1 MLEKLIL
8 TLTDAEIDSYPI
20 FHGFYSM
27 LGKRLGY
34 IETSNTRY
42 DCTKI
47 SIAKNIQDKCFE
59 YHERLGNDTASIAMN
74 FCMSG
79 PKVDNTLKDNHISI
93 ETGYICEGDTVIP
106 FIASTLP
113 GPAEPNDMNRPELD
127 QTAPSTDNKEENIMR
142 EYSVRIILSEMTI
155 VTQSTERA
163 EEIAADIF
171 ESDAYTKLHHGL
183 CIEDIEIE
191 DYGPSNETEETEL

>member
-1 MLEKLIL
+1 MAISSIFTDLWTPRHPSATGRIQAVRLAHTILIITNIL
-8 TLTDAEIDSYPI
+8 TEPGTL
-20 FHGFYSM
+20 
-27 LGKRLGY
+27 K
-34 IETSNTRY
+34 
-42 DCTKI
+42 
-47 SIAKNIQDKCFE
+47 
-59 YHERLGNDTASIAMN
+59 NDTASIAMN

-113 GPAEPNDMNRPELD
+113 GPAEPNDMNRPELN
-127 QTAPSTDNKEENIMR
+127 QTAPSTDNKKENIMR
-142 EYSVRIILSEMTI
+142 EYSVRITLSEMTI
-155 VTQSTERA
+155 VAESTERA

-191 DYGPSNETEETEL
+191 DYGPSDETEETEL